1 MATIIQEEIRAKIII
16 ADSLIV
22 ETPFVKS
29 FNVSKSR
36 GQMIGSFSATVEI
49 PATQLISTDDAL
61 DLGSQGIE
69 IYAGTRD
76 IYETRKIFTG
86 EIKSVQ
92 INPSWDK
99 PEYFVLN
106 LSGSDVMNRLEA
118 VSYSRRI
125 PWDSPGMWAKIT
137 NLKETKNRRKARGF
151 DVKYKLN
158 TSRVVKTPDPSD
170 AEHSSYTY
178 ARDTSRID
186 PYGRIPK
193 ASSTSTN
200 PFSGKKRR
208 QFLLNY
214 RDSTQT
220 APPEAADELENQ

>member
-16 ADSLIV
+16 ADTLEV
-22 ETPFVKS
+22 TTPFVKS

-36 GQMIGSFSATVEI
+36 GQVIGSFSATVEI
-49 PATQLISTDDAL
+49 PATQLLSVDDAL

-76 IYETRKIFTG
+76 VYETQKIFTG

-106 LSGSDVMNRLEA
+106 LSGSDIMNRLEGE
-118 VSYSRRI
+118 SYSRRI

-137 NLKETKNRRKARGF
+137 NTKDVQNKRQARAF
-151 DVKYKLN
+151 DKKYKL
-158 TSRVVKTPDPSD
+158 KTTRIISSPNPAD
-170 AEHSSYTY
+170 AENSSYVY

-186 PYGRIPK
+186 PYGFITDAFATK
-193 ASSTSTN
+193 ES
-200 PFSGKKRR
+200 PFTGKKRR

-214 RDSTQT
+214 SDGTQT
-220 APPEAADELENQ
+220 APSEAADELENQ

>member
-16 ADSLIV
+16 ADTIDV

-36 GQMIGSFSATVEI
+36 GQIIGSFSATVEI
-49 PATQLISTDDAL
+49 PATQLTSTSEAL
-61 DLGSQGIE
+61 DLGGQGIE

-76 IYETRKIFTG
+76 VYESQKIFTG

-106 LSGSDVMNRLEA
+106 LSGSDVMSRLEGKT
-118 VSYSRRI
+118 YSRRI

-137 NLKETKNRRKARGF
+137 NVNEVKNKKKARQF
-151 DVKYKLN
+151 DKKYKLK
-158 TSRVVKTPDPSD
+158 TARVIALPNPGD
-170 AEHSSYTY
+170 AEHSSYVY

-186 PYGRIPK
+186 PYGFIDP
-193 ASSTSTN
+193 ASATKDS
-200 PFSGKKRR
+200 PFTGKKRR
-208 QFLLNY
+208 QFILDQND
-214 RDSTQT
+214 RTQE
-220 APPEAADELENQ
+220 APTEVDELENQ